1 MGVRIEPGLYEL
13 LKGALILRLSSQRH
27 EVIRMKNE
35 VAFPRLNG
43 KWLPV
48 PNPGE
53 ECRCISWWAFAQS
66 TKACVLQDD
75 VR

>member
-1 MGVRIEPGLYEL
+1 MGARIEQGLYEL
-13 LKGALILRLSSQRH
+13 LKGALILRSSSQRQ
-27 EVIRMKNE
+27 EVIGMKDE
-35 VAFPRLNG
+35 VAFSRLNG
-43 KWLPV
+43 KWFPV

-53 ECRCISWWAFAQS
+53 ECLCISWWTFAQS